1 MKSSLLML
9 FLLFCTNWA
18 NGQVN
23 QLDFTINPL
32 GLFVLYEEE
41 ALHLD
46 LSIEGKIAE
55 DFGVM
60 LSLTSS
66 PLPLNNNI
74 DAPFVTPYSANHSM
88 IIIQGNYY
96 MRPKREL
103 DRWYLTSMI
112 GRESARG
119 DFSRFSSTTF
129 TRIEANGK
137 LTRYHAGM
145 GLGYKRIF
153 RRIVLNLGAIVTQEF
168 ANRYSQSLLNVF
180 PDLKKETI
188 NSRGARIT
196 FGLGYRFNWN
206 KNLLK
211 RENQI

>member
-60 LSLTSS
+60 L
-66 PLPLNNNI
+66 
-74 DAPFVTPYSANHSM
+74 
-88 IIIQGNYY
+88 
-96 MRPKREL
+96 
-103 DRWYLTSMI
+103 
-112 GRESARG
+112 
-119 DFSRFSSTTF
+119 
-129 TRIEANGK
+129 
-137 LTRYHAGM
+137 
-145 GLGYKRIF
+145 
-153 RRIVLNLGAIVTQEF
+153 
-168 ANRYSQSLLNVF
+168 
-180 PDLKKETI
+180 
-188 NSRGARIT
+188 
-196 FGLGYRFNWN
+196 
-206 KNLLK
+206 
-211 RENQI
+211 